1 MPSDLIP
8 LPLEAELSH
17 GAKMMP
23 AMRTFLERS
32 LERSEANV
40 ERLTERLAT
49 EGRERVNPGQ
59 IRNNQQ
65 NADNV
70 KTVLNRYDDQGRL
83 LTQNEK
89 PWGWRIVASRST
101 VDSWLGGNWMSL
113 DNWSSAVCPICWPVP
128 GHLKSTLI
136 NRVGLNWPNGSPGRR
151 TR

>member
-1 MPSDLIP
+1 MACARCHDHKYDPIPQADYYAVKGIFESTDTLYGAWLVLQSDALRFDSASVG
-8 LPLEAELSH
+8 AELSH

-65 NADNV
+65 MP
-70 KTVLNRYDDQGRL
+70 T
-83 LTQNEK
+83 
-89 PWGWRIVASRST
+89 
-101 VDSWLGGNWMSL
+101 
-113 DNWSSAVCPICWPVP
+113 SS
-128 GHLKSTLI
+128 K
-136 NRVGLNWPNGSPGRR
+136 RF
-151 TR
+151 